1 MTTNAGNLE
10 NVLSTSE
17 KGKTIDE
24 TKLAKVFSKVKQKEN
39 INENIKL
46 KVKKSNRKMTSY
58 QGDYQPNDFADQL
71 IYYRKLRGYT
81 QKQIGQVIGISE
93 STYQRYEAK
102 ECEMEDVKRIN
113 KLAEF
118 LEFEEQPIMSDYTK
132 FMSSNPEKKLQQYL
146 KKNKISKNK
155 FSELSG
161 ISRRAMLDW
170 FNGKKSIS
178 KESYEKIVEFIKNY
192 EKNKEK
198 QKQIEEDEEFE

>member
-1 MTTNAGNLE
+1 M
-10 NVLSTSE
+10 
-17 KGKTIDE
+17 
-24 TKLAKVFSKVKQKEN
+24 
-39 INENIKL
+39 
-46 KVKKSNRKMTSY
+46 
-58 QGDYQPNDFADQL
+58 
-71 IYYRKLRGYT
+71 
-81 QKQIGQVIGISE
+81 
-93 STYQRYEAK
+93 
-102 ECEMEDVKRIN
+102 
-113 KLAEF
+113 
-118 LEFEEQPIMSDYTK
+118 
-132 FMSSNPEKKLQQYL
+132 